1 MNIFIYFQID
11 CSYKPTKVE
20 KALEVIQNRD
30 PLTFSGVI
38 PGEVDITL
46 EMSAKPDF
54 STLLSEDENVV
65 LVGDLLYARIR
76 GDQDFKITSC
86 HVMDANHISGSQH
99 K

>member
-1 MNIFIYFQID
+1 
-11 CSYKPTKVE
+11 
-20 KALEVIQNRD
+20 
-30 PLTFSGVI
+30 
-38 PGEVDITL
+38 
-46 EMSAKPDF
+46 MSAKADF

-99 K
+99 KLVQYTQYINIIYSFISSL